1 MRNILYFL
9 KEKKSSIEE
18 ERKTDAVRAFIPF
31 HIKLANDA

>member
-18 ERKTDAVRAFIPF
+18 GKQTQSELLFPFIDPF
-31 HIKLANDA
+31 HSNDA